1 MYHMQLYLSVQ
12 EENTKQETNVESK
25 EVVTTKNESSEQ
37 TTSMMAILFSL
48 TPVFFQGLVI
58 QWTLAY
64 SVILTFCFDWWVW
77 HGTGKVVNIQEFGPM
92 EEVEAMIED
101 QRDLCMIFGFWLI
114 TIVGYSILFGA
125 NNRAGWIVT
134 GAVYTMVSFA
144 AKMLTSGSNGR
155 ISVPSL
161 PIYSHMGFDISVPD
175 LLAVLSMVGCITVL
189 LQPVAPTKRQS

>member
-1 MYHMQLYLSVQ
+1 MHMYRSAQ
-12 EENTKQETNVESK
+12 EEDTKQETKVDSK
-25 EVVTTKNESSEQ
+25 EVVTNSSEP

-58 QWTLAY
+58 QWTLAF

-77 HGTGKVVNIQEFGPM
+77 HGTGNVVNIQEFGPV

-101 QRDLCMIFGFWLI
+101 QRDVCMIFGFWLI

-134 GAVYTMVSFA
+134 GAVYTMVSFS
-144 AKMLTSGSNGR
+144 AKMLTAGSNGR

-161 PIYSHMGFDISVPD
+161 PIYSYSGFDVTVPD
-175 LLAVLSMVGCITVL
+175 LLAALSMVGCIFVL
-189 LQPVAPTKRQS
+189 LQPVPSPGKP